1 MVVEFRLLGT
11 VEAGI
16 DGRAVDLGSARQ
28 RCVLVALLMEFNHVV
43 PVDQLIDRVWGE
55 RVPRSA
61 RGTLYS
67 YLSRLRKGFAAT
79 HDVRIIQQSG
89 GYQLTI
95 DESAVD
101 VYRFRRLIA
110 DARSA
115 DDERALTLFEQA
127 LALWRGEPFGDL
139 DTAWLASIRATLAQE
154 RSAAALDH
162 VDVALR
168 CGQHGALLSTLSTLA
183 GENPL
188 DERVTGQ
195 LMLAL
200 YRSGR
205 RAEALTCYQQ
215 ARNRLAEELGT
226 DPGPALQ
233 QLHHRILA
241 DDPALAQV
249 ATTPGTGPRPKPR
262 RLFVGRDQE
271 LEHNLPTELTR
282 FIGRSTELGNI
293 ERLVRDRR
301 LVTLA
306 GVGGCGKTRL
316 AVRVGFRLLDRWPDG
331 VWLVDLGPVTD
342 PEQVPRLTATTLGVL
357 IEPGGDPLLALAAR
371 LRQRRMLLCLDTCE
385 HLLDAAAALADT
397 VLRGCPG
404 VSVLATSREPLG
416 VAGETVWRA
425 PALKEDE
432 AVELFADRA
441 GLVVPGFDVNA
452 ARAEVRAV
460 CSRVDN
466 IPLAVELAAA
476 WMRVLSPAQIA
487 ASLDDRFRLLAGGP
501 RRTIPRHQTLRA
513 SMAWSYALLDDDEQA
528 VFRRMAVFL
537 GTFTLEAVDAVCGGD
552 GILDRDPLTMVGRLV
567 DTSLVSVREDED
579 RIRYRLLDTVREYAT
594 EQLRATGE
602 LEAIRD
608 RHLDYHLTQA
618 ESAQQGLETDQD
630 FWRRELQSQH
640 DNIHAALEW
649 GLSVP
654 GDHADRADRGRRL
667 AAAMARQWFIC
678 GHVDAGLEFL
688 RRAIDCDPGD
698 RSALQGRLLTG
709 TALLGMISWRPAVVE
724 QTVGAGLRLAQEAG
738 DDVTRARCLMAIA
751 WGQFFSDLELCQA
764 MARDAH
770 DVAVA
775 AGDPFSRDWATLLEA
790 YTLTTRTRH
799 GEATALARL
808 AFERS
813 WPRGDRFC
821 AALAKNA
828 ELWAVLETGDLREA
842 TAIGE
847 SLMRIVTPLG
857 DYFAIGTTASNVAL
871 VNGMAGDITAGL
883 TTMRDIVRSIDEAP
897 DTDAVAFQH
906 TMGMLHLWNGDLDD
920 ALRWLE
926 RGIGHVT
933 GNSNEWKD
941 WTATK
946 CLTAMVAALRRLGR
960 IEEAETRAAQAV
972 RLAETYG
979 TPQVLADALGEQALL
994 IHDTDPGRA
1003 RDLHRQALTLRSDN
1017 HLRTYLLVSVDA
1029 LAMLEAGV
1037 GNHAEAVRLLAAGD
1051 TARRAIGYP
1060 RPPVEHADYEAVVTA
1075 LRERL
1080 GAAEFTTL
1088 WRAGSARS
1096 LDDTVAALIKRK

>member
-28 RCVLVALLMEFNHVV
+28 RCVLVALLMEVNHVV
-43 PVDQLIDRVWGE
+43 PVDQVIDRVWGE
-55 RVPRSA
+55 RAPRSV

-67 YLSRLRKGFAAT
+67 YLSRLRKAFAAA
-79 HDVRIIQQSG
+79 HEVRIIQQSG

-95 DESAVD
+95 DETAVD
-101 VYRFRRLIA
+101 VHRFRRLVA
-110 DARSA
+110 DARGA

-127 LALWRGEPFGDL
+127 LELWRGEAFGDL
-139 DTAWLASIRATLAQE
+139 DTPWLASIRATLAQE

-168 CGQHGALLSTLSTLA
+168 CGRHGALLPTLSTLA
-183 GENPL
+183 NENPL

-205 RAEALTCYQQ
+205 RAEALACYQR
-215 ARNRLAEELGT
+215 ARNQLAEDLGT

-233 QLHHRILA
+233 QLHQRILA
-241 DDPALAQV
+241 DDPALTEV
-249 ATTPGTGPRPKPR
+249 AASRPKR
-262 RLFVGRDQE
+262 RPVVGRDQE
-271 LEHNLPTELTR
+271 PKHNLPAELTR
-282 FIGRSTELGNI
+282 FIGRGTELGDI

-301 LVTLA
+301 MVTLA

-316 AVRVGFRLLDRWPDG
+316 AVRSGFRLLDRWPDG

-342 PEQVPRLTATTLGVL
+342 PEQVPRLTATALGAL
-357 IEPGGDPLLALAAR
+357 IEPGGDPILALAAR

-385 HLLDAAAALADT
+385 HLLEAAAALADT
-397 VLRGCPG
+397 VLRGCPD

-416 VAGETVWRA
+416 VAGEAVWRV
-425 PALKEDE
+425 PSLKEDE

-452 ARAEVRAV
+452 VRAEVRAV

-476 WMRVLSPAQIA
+476 WVRVLSPAQIA
-487 ASLDDRFRLLAGGP
+487 ASLDDRFELLAGGP
-501 RRTIPRHQTLRA
+501 RRTIPRHQTLLA

-528 VFRRMAVFL
+528 VFRRMAVFV
-537 GTFTLEAVDAVCGGD
+537 GTFTLEAVDAVCGEGVLAR
-552 GILDRDPLTMVGRLV
+552 GSLAMVRKLV
-567 DTSLVSVREDED
+567 DKSLVSVRKDEE
-579 RIRYRLLDTVREYAT
+579 RVRYRLLDTVRQYA
-594 EQLRATGE
+594 EQQLRASGE

-608 RHLDYHLTQA
+608 RHLDHYLAQA
-618 ESAQQGLETDQD
+618 EDAQQGLETDQD
-630 FWRRELQSQH
+630 AWRRELQSQH

-649 GLSVP
+649 GLSAP
-654 GDHADRADRGRRL
+654 GDRADRGRRL

-678 GHVDAGLEFL
+678 GQVDAGLEFL
-688 RRAIDCDPGD
+688 RRAIDRHPGD
-698 RSALQGRLLTG
+698 RSALQGRLFAG
-709 TALLGMISWRPAVVE
+709 TALLGMISWRAAVVE
-724 QTVGAGLRLAQEAG
+724 QAVVRGLRLAHENG

-751 WGQFFSDLELCQA
+751 WGRYFSDPEQCQT
-764 MARDAH
+764 MAREAH

-775 AGDPFSRDWATLLEA
+775 ADDPFSRDWATLLEA

-799 GEATALARL
+799 DEATKLARL

-828 ELWAVLETGDLREA
+828 ELWAVLETGDLRAA
-842 TAIGE
+842 TMIGE
-847 SLMRIVTPLG
+847 ELTRIVSPLG
-857 DYFAIGTTASNVAL
+857 DYFAVGTTASNVAL
-871 VNGMAGDITAGL
+871 VNGMAGNITAGL
-883 TTMRDIVRSIDEAP
+883 TMMRDLVRSIDEAP
-897 DTDAVAFQH
+897 DADAVAFQH

-920 ALRWLE
+920 AVRWLG
-926 RGIGHVT
+926 RGTGHVT
-933 GNSNEWKD
+933 EDSREWKD

-946 CLTAMVAALRRLGR
+946 CLTGLAAALRRLGR
-960 IEEAETRAAQAV
+960 IEEAEPYAAQAV
-972 RLAETYG
+972 RLAGEYG
-979 TPQVLADALGEQALL
+979 APHVLADALDEQAFL
-994 IHDTDPGRA
+994 IHDNDPARA
-1003 RDLHRQALTLRSDN
+1003 RDLHRKALMMRSDN
-1017 HLRTYLLVSVDA
+1017 HLRTYLLMSIDA
-1029 LAMLEAGV
+1029 MALLEAGV

-1051 TARRAIGYP
+1051 TARHAINYP

-1088 WRAGSARS
+1088 WRTGAAQS
-1096 LDDTVAALIKRK
+1096 LDDTVTALIKRK